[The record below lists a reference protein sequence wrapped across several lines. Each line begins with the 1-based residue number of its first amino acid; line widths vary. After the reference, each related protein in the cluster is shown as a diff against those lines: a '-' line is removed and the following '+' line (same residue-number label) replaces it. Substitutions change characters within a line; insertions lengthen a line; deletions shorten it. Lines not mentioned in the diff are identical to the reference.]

1 MRNIK
6 IAPGEYYHVF
16 NRGVNKQLIFHGHT
30 DRTRF
35 LFIVLYFQSPVI
47 LQNISRSVK
56 SFVKHSVFNIDEEI
70 KQKIIK
76 DKFIE
81 IVSFCLMPNHF
92 HLIIK
97 EVEENGIAK
106 YMQRVLNSYT
116 KYYNTKYSKSGH
128 LFQGPYKAVHI
139 KDNEQLLHL
148 SSYIHRNPREL
159 KEWFNKE
166 SDYQWSSYQDFVN
179 ENRFEKLLIFDIISE
194 QFKSKNEYN
203 QFVKTSSTKLLKEE
217 SDWID

>member
-6 IAPGEYYHVF
+6 IAPGECYHIF
-16 NRGVNKQLIFHGHT
+16 NRGVNKQLIFHDNI

-35 LFIVLYFQSPVI
+35 LFIVLYFQSPVV

-56 SFVKHSVFNIDEEI
+56 SFVKHSVFNIDKETE
-70 KQKIIK
+70 QKIIK

-81 IVSFCLMPNHF
+81 LISFCLMPNHF
-92 HLIIK
+92 HFIIK
-97 EVEENGIAK
+97 EVKENGIAK

-116 KYYNTKYSKSGH
+116 KYYNTRYNKSGH
-128 LFQGPYKAVHI
+128 LFQGPYKAVHVE
-139 KDNEQLLHL
+139 DNEQLLHL

-166 SDYQWSSYQDFVN
+166 SNYQWSSYQDFVN
-179 ENRFEKLLIFDIISE
+179 KNRFEKLLVFDIISE

-203 QFVKTSSTKLLKEE
+203 EFVKTSNTKLLKEE
-217 SDWID
+217 LDWID

>member
-6 IAPGEYYHVF
+6 IAPGEYYHIF
-16 NRGVNKQLIFHGHT
+16 NRGVNKQLIFHDNI

-35 LFIVLYFQSPVI
+35 LFIVLYFQSPVV

-56 SFVKHSVFNIDEEI
+56 SFVKHSVFNIDKETE
-70 KQKIIK
+70 QKIIK

-81 IVSFCLMPNHF
+81 LISFCLMPNHF
-92 HLIIK
+92 HFIIK
-97 EVEENGIAK
+97 EVKENGIAK

-116 KYYNTKYSKSGH
+116 KYYNTRYNKSGH
-128 LFQGPYKAVHI
+128 LFQGPYKAVHVE
-139 KDNEQLLHL
+139 DNKQLLHL

-166 SDYQWSSYQDFVN
+166 SNYQWSSYQDFVN
-179 ENRFEKLLIFDIISE
+179 KNRFEKLLVFDIISE

-203 QFVKTSSTKLLKEE
+203 EFVKTSNTKLLKEE
-217 SDWID
+217 LDWID

>member
-6 IAPGEYYHVF
+6 IAPGECYHIF
-16 NRGVNKQLIFHGHT
+16 NRGVNKQLIFHDNI

-35 LFIVLYFQSPVI
+35 LFIVLYFQSPVV

-56 SFVKHSVFNIDEEI
+56 SFVKHSVFNIDKETE
-70 KQKIIK
+70 QKIIK

-81 IVSFCLMPNHF
+81 LISFCLMPNHF
-92 HLIIK
+92 HFIIK
-97 EVEENGIAK
+97 EVKENGIAK

-116 KYYNTKYSKSGH
+116 KYYNTRYNKSGH
-128 LFQGPYKAVHI
+128 LFQGPYKAVHVE
-139 KDNEQLLHL
+139 DNKQLLHL

-166 SDYQWSSYQDFVN
+166 SNYQWSSYQDFVN
-179 ENRFEKLLIFDIISE
+179 KNRFEKLLVFDIISE

-203 QFVKTSSTKLLKEE
+203 EFVKTSNTKLLKEE
-217 SDWID
+217 LDWID